1 MSSSKPEPPKPAA
14 KPATKAEQSER
25 QQSERLAAALRDNL
39 KRRKTQARARRV
51 AESGRHEG

>member
-1 MSSSKPEPPKPAA
+1 MSSSKSEPPKPAA

-39 KRRKTQARARRV
+39 RRRKIQAGAPRA
-51 AESGRHEG
+51 AEPGRHEG